1 MSKEEI
7 KKKTKFKSK
16 KKKKK
21 KLLLLGKP
29 TLMPLSIIL

>member
-7 KKKTKFKSK
+7 KKTKFKSK

-21 KLLLLGKP
+21 LLLQEKH
-29 TLMPLSIIL
+29 MCFQ